1 MTLRTKLLLAQT
13 PLGIALALY
22 ERYTK
27 IWSYAVAGPA

>member
-1 MTLRTKLLLAQT
+1 MLQRRANQRLE
-13 PLGIALALY
+13 LGHLY